1 MGAFGMGL
9 GIRQA
14 PALLGSPYV
23 LGGPNRQGP
32 WISGRMGTL
41 VTGRSPLEEVRLEE
55 MAGGGREGSVSA
67 FSTVCVCVCVCV
79 HAHACMLSHVQLF
92 VTP

>member
-1 MGAFGMGL
+1 
-9 GIRQA
+9 
-14 PALLGSPYV
+14 
-23 LGGPNRQGP
+23 
-32 WISGRMGTL
+32 MGTL